1 MCDKSF
7 SEFKIQIFRTCT
19 KTSADLIKVKSKSS
33 QSQVL
38 PKIAYYQILSA
49 KTIKND
55 QEIPTL
61 LLKAQKRTHFMRE
74 QDQRNETSQF
84 WPLFTWWQENFSL
97 FYYTQNLPVNNTV
110 KTREHWYLENL
121 SIFEVL
127 LQASN
132 VVLIFQSLFA
142 FFFRIDDS

>member
-84 WPLFTWWQENFSL
+84 WPLFT
-97 FYYTQNLPVNNTV
+97 
-110 KTREHWYLENL
+110 
-121 SIFEVL
+121 
-127 LQASN
+127 
-132 VVLIFQSLFA
+132 
-142 FFFRIDDS
+142 

>member
-1 MCDKSF
+1 MTNLSLNSRYKF
-7 SEFKIQIFRTCT
+7 FVRAPKRLRI
-19 KTSADLIKVKSKSS
+19 LSKSS

-74 QDQRNETSQF
+74 QDQRNKSILAIVYLMTRK
-84 WPLFTWWQENFSL
+84 LFVIL
-97 FYYTQNLPVNNTV
+97 LYTKSSGKQ
-110 KTREHWYLENL
+110 YC
-121 SIFEVL
+121 
-127 LQASN
+127 
-132 VVLIFQSLFA
+132 
-142 FFFRIDDS
+142 

>member
-1 MCDKSF
+1 MTNLSLNSRYKF
-7 SEFKIQIFRTCT
+7 FVRAPERLRI
-19 KTSADLIKVKSKSS
+19 LSKSS
-33 QSQVL
+33 QSEVL

-142 FFFRIDDS
+142 FF